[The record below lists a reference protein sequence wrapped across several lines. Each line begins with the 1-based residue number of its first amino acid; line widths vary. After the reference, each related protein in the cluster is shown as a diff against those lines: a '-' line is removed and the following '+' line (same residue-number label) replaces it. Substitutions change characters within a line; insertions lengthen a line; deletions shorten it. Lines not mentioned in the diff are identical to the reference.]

1 MPPITHPTQERYD
14 YVVVGGGSGAS
25 GTARRAAIYGKKVAV
40 VEATGVLGGCC
51 VKVGCIP
58 KKIMWY
64 AADMA
69 DKLRL
74 ATAYNYS
81 PVQPSFDWQTFK
93 PRRDAYVKRLT
104 EAYARNF
111 GKDGVEYHDGWGRL
125 LDKNTVEVTR
135 HDGSTYTLSADY
147 ITIATGSRPAVPKDE
162 EIPGAHLGITSDGF
176 FDLET
181 QPKKIVIVGAG
192 YIALELAGVLNA
204 LGTETHLAIR
214 YETVLRTF
222 DPMIQ
227 TTITDWTE
235 HTGVKIHK
243 NTKVV
248 KVEGT
253 KQGEPVTVHFNTG
266 EKIENADYILWA
278 VGREPVTEDCG
289 LDKVNIKTD
298 AKGNILVDEWQATN
312 VPNIFSIGDCQG
324 KALLTPV
331 AIAAGRRIS
340 NRLFGPEKFKEDKL
354 SYENI
359 PTVVFSHPPIG
370 TVGLT
375 EPEARKKFGDE
386 NVKIYNTRF
395 KSMFFDF
402 ADEDHREPTV
412 YKLIVTGEE
421 EKVVGLHMVGAGSD
435 EALQGFS
442 VAVKM
447 GATKKQFDDTV
458 AIHPTSAEEVV
469 TLR

>member
-1 MPPITHPTQERYD
+1 MPPVTKPSADRYD
-14 YVVVGGGSGAS
+14 YVIIGGGSGAS
-25 GTARRAAIYGKKVAV
+25 GTARRAASYGKKVAV

-69 DKLRL
+69 DKLRN
-74 ATAYNYS
+74 ASGYNYA
-81 PVQPSFDWQTFK
+81 PIEPKFDWETFK
-93 PRRDAYVKRLT
+93 PRRDKYVNNLT
-104 EAYARNF
+104 DAYARNF
-111 GKDGVEYHDGWGRL
+111 GKDGVEYHDGWGRFK
-125 LDKNTVEVTR
+125 DEHTVEVTR
-135 HDGSTYTLSADY
+135 HDGSTYELVADY
-147 ITIATGSRPAVPKDE
+147 ICIATGSRPTIPKEDAVP
-162 EIPGAHLGITSDGF
+162 GAKYGISSDGF
-176 FDLET
+176 FELEK
-181 QPKKIVIVGAG
+181 QPKKVVIVGAG

-204 LGTETHLAIR
+204 LGTETHMAIR

-227 TTITDWTE
+227 NVITDWTE

-243 NTKVV
+243 KTKVTR
-248 KVEGT
+248 VEGT
-253 KQGEPVTVHFNTG
+253 KVGEPVTVYFDSG
-266 EKIENADYILWA
+266 EVVQADYILWA

-289 LDKVNIKTD
+289 LDKVGVKTD
-298 AKGNILVDEWQATN
+298 PKGNIIVDEWQATN
-312 VPNIFSIGDCQG
+312 VPHIFAIGDCQG

-340 NRLFGPEKFKEDKL
+340 NRLFGPAKFKEDKL
-354 SYENI
+354 AYDNI

-375 EPEARKKFGDE
+375 EPEAHKKYGHE
-386 NVKIYNTRF
+386 NVKIYNAKF

-402 ADEDHREPTV
+402 VDDEHKEPTV
-412 YKLIVTGEE
+412 YKLIVVGEE

-435 EALQGFS
+435 EAVQGFS

-447 GATKKQFDDTV
+447 GALKKHFDDTV
-458 AIHPTSAEEVV
+458 AIHPTSAEEIV
-469 TLR
+469 TMR